1 MGENTQWTIEKHGKL
16 TIYKMRFRSLSDVER
31 YLSSDP
37 PVNHTVFYMQ
47 KSIEAS
53 KAFAGESLDR
63 AIRYCLG
70 GYENNFATFM
80 QIKKELDQYNLR
92 ANHNRKTVHSVVGSR
107 PNVPAFIAGAPK
119 TMCRLEPAEKKKFI
133 DLYMDLTYDNRTTE
147 AQIISRGILTLNL
160 ISLLEEQ
167 GIYVDFKA
175 FQCCY
180 VDDEAF
186 YVEIDLKRPEE
197 RINVQKCYYPMCG
210 KEFLRRVLVRIM
222 ESVPFRRNWYLSY
235 GLVMNEAQ
243 KRSLLNIPDDKIMIL
258 SPRDMGIE
266 GDNIYEDAEAFLSRI
281 HLKEKFRF
289 PSYRRTDQG

>member
-1 MGENTQWTIEKHGKL
+1 MGENTQWSIEKHGKL

-119 TMCRLEPAEKKKFI
+119 
-133 DLYMDLTYDNRTTE
+133 
-147 AQIISRGILTLNL
+147 QIISLGILTLNL

-243 KRSLLNIPDDKIMIL
+243 KRSLLNIPEDKIMIL